1 MKRTLSLFLAGL
13 LTISL
18 FGCGNR
24 NPSVD
29 TQPATTSSPTEPTQ
43 ESTLPP
49 TEESTPEIR
58 LPEGTELF
66 GLDLSG
72 KTLDQTTAAL
82 QEQISA
88 YRLQLTV
95 NNTGID
101 FSSEALSL
109 ALSGEQLD
117 TWFTDTAAGKEA
129 DSADLIQF
137 DTSLLR
143 SKIKSTLGR
152 TAQNAAVRFQKSQSR
167 FVITPHV
174 DGRIVDT
181 AEAEAA
187 AVSAI
192 RTLSST
198 AFANAAISE
207 TLASVKKDDPRI
219 ISALNE
225 ANSYLDIALSFSYRT
240 KNGTLAT
247 EALDSAALAS
257 LLKIQADFSVI
268 IDEAAVKSY
277 VKKMAERHS
286 GSHKA
291 PFVTTY
297 GTTIGY
303 NVDYYSAVMDQAATC
318 QDLIACLQNKK
329 PGTCTAAYYPAECT
343 SLPYGGNYVE
353 VNLSEQRL
361 WVYKNGEMVFS
372 TPVVSGNV
380 KTRKWTSPGVF
391 TLYEKD
397 TNCTLAGSN
406 YISYVD
412 YWMAFNG
419 PIGLHDATWR
429 TQFGGEVYQFN
440 GSHGCVNL
448 PHHAAGR
455 IYDLVYVGMKV
466 IVYGGATTVSAA
478 PQEITGTSAYT
489 VPLSTE
495 PFQMDVT
502 FKYEDKEAT
511 YKSSNPNVVKVNNQG
526 TVTVVGIGTATITV
540 KSEAYGPS
548 FTATVTVTDDPKPTE
563 PAPTEPTQPT
573 EPTETTEP
581 AETTVPT
588 EPEPSEA
595 ETSAPPES
603 EPSPDTSE
611 SISEGDPSV

>member
-1 MKRTLSLFLAGL
+1 MKRTLSLLLAGL

-18 FGCGNR
+18 FGCDNR
-24 NPSVD
+24 NSSVD
-29 TQPATTSSPTEPTQ
+29 TQPTTTASPTEPTQ

-58 LPEGTELF
+58 LPEGTVLF

-72 KTLDQTTAAL
+72 KNLDQTTAAL

-95 NNTGID
+95 NNTGMD

-109 ALSGEQLD
+109 ALSSEQLG

-129 DSADLIQF
+129 DSTDLIQF
-137 DTSLLR
+137 DTSLLL

-167 FVITPHV
+167 FVITPHI

-187 AVSAI
+187 AISAI

-198 AFANAAISE
+198 ASAAAAISKVS
-207 TLASVKKDDPRI
+207 ASVKKDDPRI

-247 EALDSAALAS
+247 EALDSATLAS

-277 VKKMAERHS
+277 VKKIAERHS
-286 GSHKA
+286 SSRKA

-303 NVDYYSAVMDQAATC
+303 NVDYYSAVMEQAATC
-318 QDLIACLQNKK
+318 QDLISCLQNKK
-329 PGTCTAAYYPAECT
+329 SGTCTATYYPAGCT
-343 SLPYGGNYVE
+343 RLPYGGNYVE

-448 PHHAAGR
+448 PHDAAGR

-495 PFQMDVT
+495 PFQMDIT

-540 KSEAYGPS
+540 RSEAYGPS

-563 PAPTEPTQPT
+563 PAPTEPT

-581 AETTVPT
+581 VETTVPA
-588 EPEPSEA
+588 ESEPSEA

-611 SISEGDPSV
+611 STSEGDPSV